1 MRRTLSCCGGWLV
14 FPLFRIVEYFE
25 SEGTPEDHQVQLPK
39 KSNHMSESSV
49 RMLLELQHC
58 RPYPQPGPVPSDPTP
73 SVLSSDAPNIRSATG
88 ESTNLHPVCTD
99 LEVECFNFGI
109 FPHVR

>member
-49 RMLLELQHC
+49 RMLLELWQL
-58 RPYPQPGPVPSDPTP
+58 RAVIRADPPLMQLYAVP
-73 SVLSSDAPNIRSATG
+73 
-88 ESTNLHPVCTD
+88 
-99 LEVECFNFGI
+99 
-109 FPHVR
+109 